1 MSRNVKDY
9 PEFTVPAKEVRGSDG
24 KVQQT
29 TLDFSKKT
37 FQERVG
43 QIELKKDGEIKQ
55 TEEISEFW
63 ERLKTLNIGK
73 REKSEVKFRPELRG
87 VNGKFISTAEQETV
101 IRRFENKTG
110 KNFNKLNKT
119 QRTKSFKKEIRSSR
133 EDTISQDIDRLSVAN
148 SVEQKFNA
156 NPDYILEIK
165 GSDGKA
171 RTYTNKQTGVD
182 ALNQQLN
189 RFYQSVGKNKKGRN

>member
-119 QRTKSFKKEIRSSR
+119 QRTKAFKKEIRSSR
-133 EDTISQDIDRLSVAN
+133 VSLVTIARKMVADGQFSMDDIFGQ
-148 SVEQKFNA
+148 EE
-156 NPDYILEIK
+156 LE
-165 GSDGKA
+165 
-171 RTYTNKQTGVD
+171 
-182 ALNQQLN
+182 
-189 RFYQSVGKNKKGRN
+189 